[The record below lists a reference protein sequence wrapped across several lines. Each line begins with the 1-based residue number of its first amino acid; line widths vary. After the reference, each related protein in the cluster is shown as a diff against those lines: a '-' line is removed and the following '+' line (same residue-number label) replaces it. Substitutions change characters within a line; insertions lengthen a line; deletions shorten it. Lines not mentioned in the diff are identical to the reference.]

1 MKKIFTLMAAALLGM
16 SAYAQE
22 MEEDVT
28 SYIKNAGFD
37 EDVTWNADGSTKE
50 IVDKSENLSNRS
62 QAWVAADNSVYC
74 STLISGNGNWKRT
87 DTDFSWNGFIGQV
100 SGWTLESN
108 KSTSAPYKA
117 SSPEWVYFGTLPYDL
132 GPTAVPIADDN
143 NGSFLRVPATKP
155 EGDNGDDNKAAVYLR
170 AGWGGSAAYKQVVDL
185 PCAQY
190 RLDYWVYNDNY
201 NNSKGNTKV
210 KNLCKV
216 TCRKDVFED
225 SLGFAAQT
233 WEKHSIEFTPTA
245 NFTIQFGFTS
255 DGSSNNN
262 PFLFIDGIRL
272 YKIGEADA
280 EELLKA
286 DLSEYIDSLNYLI
299 ETEFADYE
307 GFANELSDKA
317 MEYQSA
323 LDNNDQEEM
332 KAAMLSIQAYLG
344 EVNGYLASIEAFKA
358 LLSEAEMLITKTEA
372 NPYPGIDAFMEK
384 FDACNDYIDGGFT
397 PEGDLTAAE
406 FLAQQTEALKQAI
419 NDYKFSQEATPDNPA
434 DYTFLIQNPEFIT
447 AEAEPTYDE
456 LGNATYPNVDSYSA
470 GSAPADAVSTGWYI
484 GEGGGDQRLNY
495 VQGRVCWN
503 AWRSDAIAPISISQD
518 LEGLPNGVY
527 SVSAYMITQA
537 GYITDQHVF
546 ANGTIQSGNSPVLSK
561 DTWNDDNTGDWDFLT
576 TEKVIVSDGKLTI
589 GALGNLSG
597 EAAAGW
603 FCVTHFVLNYY
614 GKATEE
620 DVVKLYNDRINDFTA
635 YAEGMGFKAD
645 KKAFEEVVKA
655 NSGLTDYNEIQS
667 ALATLN
673 DAYATAQKSQSEY
686 DGVLAG
692 TYNDLKT
699 NIAETY
705 PEQTKLVAQKIVD
718 IETQYLESDT
728 ASYVYSTLK
737 TPILRYYRDNLLP
750 VLQECEGRIYEDESA
765 QKAMAE
771 TIQSVVD
778 ALLAITDF
786 PTTDELAVYVE
797 KLNEALSVCD
807 AAERIH
813 KNGINAGDDYTFAI
827 AHPTVDD
834 SNATGWTVTRTN
846 GDANA
851 KTGQE
856 YDGGSGYYMDSW
868 NPTAGLLLYTAQ
880 QTVTNIPNG
889 TYEVKAMV
897 RTSSDEGYYLFGND
911 GAEATPKFAHV
922 TRESFNYTKYMDPL
936 AVAEAGGDSIA
947 FVTDQ
952 HGSIWEAAMDEL
964 MAATGINKPI
974 TLDDGTPYSIAEQ
987 ISEKYAADVTEV
999 PEELQ
1004 HDFLVMSANSN
1015 LGRGWQYKAIQ
1026 IDVTNHAITFGVT
1039 TDSTFTAGYKD
1050 LDGVDCAPFTGTWVS
1065 ADNFTLTLLTPGD
1078 NTGWSPVYTEIE
1090 ELKAVEERV
1099 LSGLF
1104 NIAGQR
1110 VGNDYKGIVITG
1122 GKKML
1127 KK

>member
-1 MKKIFTLMAAALLGM
+1 MKKIFTLALL
-16 SAYAQE
+16 AVAAFTAKAQNQLIE
-22 MEEDVT
+22 GDFNVGDRVT
-28 SYIKNAGFD
+28 IDGKEWLVGKNLITNPSFD
-37 EDVTWNADGSTKE
+37 EDPTKNGGNIIGWTNGTYAQMTTSTFLWYPTGGHDGGAYIQSNKHTGAAGDGSVGQRWQLE
-50 IVDKSENLSNRS
+50 PNSYYYFSFWLSN
-62 QAWVAADNSVYC
+62 NSANNQYIPV
-74 STLISGNGNWKRT
+74 ISLTANESSSGGKNERT
-87 DTDFSWNGFIGQV
+87 DVEDEGPASLNSGCLIGKNG
-100 SGWTLESN
+100 E
-108 KSTSAPYKA
+108 TSA
-117 SSPEWVYFGTLPYDL
+117 ECL
-132 GPTAVPIADDN
+132 GYGNFID
-143 NGSFLRVPATKP
+143 
-155 EGDNGDDNKAAVYLR
+155 ENGDGY
-170 AGWGGSAAYKQVVDL
+170 GEW
-185 PCAQY
+185 AQT
-190 RLDYWVYNDNY
+190 
-201 NNSKGNTKV
+201 GM
-210 KNLCKV
+210 
-216 TCRKDVFED
+216 VFE
-225 SLGFAAQT
+225 SEEYTYLQFNARWLKENKIQAAFDDFHLHKLYDPETTTAEQIAMIALSA
-233 WEKHSIEFTPTA
+233 SIEDF
-245 NFTIQFGFTS
+245 
-255 DGSSNNN
+255 
-262 PFLFIDGIRL
+262 
-272 YKIGEADA
+272 
-280 EELLKA
+280 
-286 DLSEYIDSLNYLI
+286 
-299 ETEFADYE
+299 
-307 GFANELSDKA
+307 
-317 MEYQSA
+317 
-323 LDNNDQEEM
+323 
-332 KAAMLSIQAYLG
+332 
-344 EVNGYLASIEAFKA
+344 NGYLESALYDYPVFQEEVNDWFMESGYGDYDESMPLEELQNAIKALEEKMVSIDVTISNIEAFKA

-372 NPYPGIDAFMEK
+372 NPYPGIDAFMEM
-384 FDACNDYIDGGFT
+384 FDACNEYIDGGFM
-397 PEGDLTAAE
+397 PEEGTAAE
-406 FLAQQTEALKQAI
+406 YLAKQTEALKQAI
-419 NDYKFSQEATPDNPA
+419 KEYKFSQEATPDNPA
-434 DYTFLIQNPEFIT
+434 DYTFLIQSPEFIT
-447 AEAEPTYDE
+447 ADAEPTYDE
-456 LGNATYPNVDSYSA
+456 LGNATYPNVDSYTA
-470 GSAPADAVSTGWYI
+470 GSAPADAVSAGWYT

-503 AWRSDAIAPISISQD
+503 AWRSGAVAPISISQD

-667 ALATLN
+667 ALAVLN

-750 VLQECEGRIYEDESA
+750 VLQECEGRVYEDESA

-771 TIQSVVD
+771 TIQSIAD

-797 KLNEALSVCD
+797 KLNEALSACD

-952 HGSIWEAAMDEL
+952 HGSIWEVAMDEL

-1004 HDFLVMSANSN
+1004 QAFLVMSANGN
-1015 LGRGWQYKAIQ
+1015 LGRGWQYKTLQ
-1026 IDVTNHAITFGVT
+1026 VDVTNHAITFGVT

-1099 LSGLF
+1099 QNGLF
-1104 NIAGQR
+1104 NLAGQR

-1122 GKKML
+1122 GKKIL

>member
-37 EDVTWNADGSTKE
+37 EDVTWNADGSPKE
-50 IVDKSENLSNRS
+50 IVDKSENLSGRS

-74 STLISGNGNWKRT
+74 SALISGNGNWKRT

-100 SGWTLESN
+100 AGWTLESN
-108 KSTSAPYKA
+108 KATSAPYKA

-170 AGWGGSAAYKQVVDL
+170 AGWGGSAAYKQTIDL

-201 NNSKGNTKV
+201 NNSKNNTKV

-299 ETEFADYE
+299 EAEFADYE

-317 MEYQSA
+317 MEFQEA
-323 LDNNDQEEM
+323 LDGNDVEEM
-332 KAAMLSIQAYLG
+332 KAAMLNIQAYLG
-344 EVNGYLASIEAFKA
+344 EVNGHLAKIEDFKA
-358 LLSEAEMLITKTEA
+358 LLSSAEALITKTEG

-384 FDACNDYIDGGFT
+384 FDAFNDYIDGGFT

-434 DYTFLIQNPEFIT
+434 DYTFLIQNPEFIK

-456 LGNATYPNVDSYSA
+456 LGNATYPNVDSYTA
-470 GSAPADAVSTGWYI
+470 GSAPADAVSTGWYT

-503 AWRSDAIAPISISQD
+503 AWRSGAAAPISISQD

-561 DTWNDDNTGDWDFLT
+561 DTWADDNTGEWDFLT

-645 KKAFEEVVKA
+645 KKAFEDVVKA

-667 ALATLN
+667 ALAVLN
-673 DAYATAQKSQSEY
+673 EAYATAQKSQSEY

-750 VLQECEGRIYEDESA
+750 VLQECEGRVYEDESA
-765 QKAMAE
+765 QKAMTE

-911 GAEATPKFAHV
+911 GAEATPQFAHV

-936 AVAEAGGDSIA
+936 AVAETGGDSIA
-947 FVTDQ
+947 IVTDQ

-1004 HDFLVMSANSN
+1004 HDFLVMSANGN
-1015 LGRGWQYKAIQ
+1015 LGRGWQYKTIQ

-1099 LSGLF
+1099 QNGLF
-1104 NIAGQR
+1104 NLAGQR

>member
-1 MKKIFTLMAAALLGM
+1 M
-16 SAYAQE
+16 
-22 MEEDVT
+22 
-28 SYIKNAGFD
+28 
-37 EDVTWNADGSTKE
+37 
-50 IVDKSENLSNRS
+50 
-62 QAWVAADNSVYC
+62 
-74 STLISGNGNWKRT
+74 
-87 DTDFSWNGFIGQV
+87 
-100 SGWTLESN
+100 
-108 KSTSAPYKA
+108 
-117 SSPEWVYFGTLPYDL
+117 
-132 GPTAVPIADDN
+132 
-143 NGSFLRVPATKP
+143 
-155 EGDNGDDNKAAVYLR
+155 
-170 AGWGGSAAYKQVVDL
+170 
-185 PCAQY
+185 
-190 RLDYWVYNDNY
+190 
-201 NNSKGNTKV
+201 
-210 KNLCKV
+210 
-216 TCRKDVFED
+216 FED

-299 ETEFADYE
+299 EAEFADYE

-317 MEYQSA
+317 MEFQEA
-323 LDNNDQEEM
+323 LDGNDVEEM
-332 KAAMLSIQAYLG
+332 KAAMLNIQAYLG
-344 EVNGYLASIEAFKA
+344 EVNGYLAKIEDFKA
-358 LLSEAEMLITKTEA
+358 LLSSAEALITKTEG
-372 NPYPGIDAFMEK
+372 NPYPGIDAFSFE

-456 LGNATYPNVDSYSA
+456 LGNATYPNVDSYTA
-470 GSAPADAVSTGWYI
+470 GSAPADAVSTGWYT

-620 DVVKLYNDRINDFTA
+620 DVVKLYNDRINDFTT

-667 ALATLN
+667 ALAVLN

-750 VLQECEGRIYEDESA
+750 VLQECEGRVYEDENA

-771 TIQSVVD
+771 TIQSIAD

-797 KLNEALSVCD
+797 KLNEALSACD

-911 GAEATPKFAHV
+911 GAEATPQFAHV

-936 AVAEAGGDSIA
+936 AVAETGGDSIA

-1004 HDFLVMSANSN
+1004 HDFLVMSANGN
-1015 LGRGWQYKAIQ
+1015 LGRGWQYKTIQ

-1099 LSGLF
+1099 QSGLF
-1104 NIAGQR
+1104 NLAGQR